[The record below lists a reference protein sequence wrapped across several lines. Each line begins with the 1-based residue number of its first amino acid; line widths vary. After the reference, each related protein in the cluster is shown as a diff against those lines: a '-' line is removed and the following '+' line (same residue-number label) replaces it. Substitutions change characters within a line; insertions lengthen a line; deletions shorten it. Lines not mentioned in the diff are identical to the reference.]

1 MSNETKYNGWHN
13 YETWNVKLWLDNDEG
28 LYNLQKEWAEQAR
41 AEKRDFLKAHPDW
54 PGQEPTGLLADIV
67 KDFVEENAPEI
78 EASMYSDLLN
88 AAMSEVDW
96 YEIAEHILG
105 ENPIES

>member
-1 MSNETKYNGWHN
+1 MANETKYNGWHN
-13 YETWNVKLWLDNDEG
+13 YETWNVKLWLGNDEG
-28 LYNLQKEWAEQAR
+28 LYNLQREWAAQAR
-41 AEKRDFLKAHPDW
+41 SESDMEEIDDPMHR
-54 PGQEPTGLLADIV
+54 EPVGILADMV
-67 KDFVEENAPEI
+67 KALIEEGAPVL

-96 YEIAEHILG
+96 YEIAEHILE